1 MTTTYRIATALVA
14 LGLASPL
21 AFAQDAQGQAA
32 PEPQAQAA
40 PQEQGTSWAALDT
53 DADGNISKQES
64 QRHPGLASVFDEA
77 DGDGD
82 GQLTPEEYRAFVQ
95 KQQGGAAQE

>member
-40 PQEQGTSWAALDT
+40 PQE
-53 DADGNISKQES
+53 
-64 QRHPGLASVFDEA
+64 
-77 DGDGD
+77 
-82 GQLTPEEYRAFVQ
+82 
-95 KQQGGAAQE
+95 